1 MVRRP
6 YKHLDMTFSG
16 KQSDC
21 GAGAML
27 CNPSPRVKTNANL
40 RVKVIVGKE
49 KSILTSVKE
58 YLYYKHVLS
67 FSLVQWILSWHL
79 I

>member
-6 YKHLDMTFSG
+6 YKHLYMTFSG
-16 KQSDC
+16 KQSDY
-21 GAGAML
+21 GAGVTL
-27 CNPSPRVKTNANL
+27 CNPSPHVKTNAHL

-58 YLYYKHVLS
+58 YLYYIHILS
-67 FSLVQWILSWHL
+67 FSLVQWILS
-79 I
+79 